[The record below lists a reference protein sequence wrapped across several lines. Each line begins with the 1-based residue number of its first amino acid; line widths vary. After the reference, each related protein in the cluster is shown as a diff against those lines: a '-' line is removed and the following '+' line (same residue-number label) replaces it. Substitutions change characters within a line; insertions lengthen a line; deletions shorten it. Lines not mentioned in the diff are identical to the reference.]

1 MKKKKKFFI
10 TITVIFIIILILHV
24 PRSFS
29 YLTKNTIDL
38 TWKIQYTDHFLEL
51 TTAEKQELFKILEP
65 MYCIKK
71 WIIIPS
77 GGWDYAIRIYDSDG
91 KSVSSF
97 VNHNDYI
104 TIQGKQYYT
113 FNFDVNLYN
122 EFIERI
128 LYKHKIYHYNPSD
141 L

>member
-1 MKKKKKFFI
+1 MNKKKKIFISI
-10 TITVIFIIILILHV
+10 TIIFIILILHI

-29 YLTKNTIDL
+29 YLTKETINL
-38 TWKIQYTDHFLEL
+38 TWKIQFTDHFIEL
-51 TTAEKQELFKILEP
+51 TVDEKQELIGILEP
-65 MYCIKK
+65 MYCTKK

-77 GGWDYAIRIYDSDG
+77 GGWDYAIRMYNSDG
-91 KSVSSF
+91 ENVSSF

-104 TIQGKQYYT
+104 TIRGNQYYK

-128 LYKHKIYHYNPSD
+128 LDKYKIYRYNS
-141 L
+141 